1 MKSSNIDKLKSI
13 WVAICTCALILPIG
27 VHTYIP
33 YTSHFHYYCRDHL
46 GDNRVVVGEEG
57 GIAKA
62 KAEMVKKKLEKDDD

>member
-1 MKSSNIDKLKSI
+1 MGHYVFVNRML
-13 WVAICTCALILPIG
+13 VNYFTPMLPIRENN
-27 VHTYIP
+27 VFRP

-46 GDNRVVVGEEG
+46 GDNRVVVSEEG

>member
-1 MKSSNIDKLKSI
+1 MHIS
-13 WVAICTCALILPIG
+13 
-27 VHTYIP
+27 P

-62 KAEMVKKKLEKDDD
+62 KTEMVKKKLEKAMIDHLL

>member
-1 MKSSNIDKLKSI
+1 MF
-13 WVAICTCALILPIG
+13 PIK
-27 VHTYIP
+27 VLTYIP

-62 KAEMVKKKLEKDDD
+62 KAEMVKRKLEKGDD